1 MTRFARSVGS
11 KASNKREPESATP
24 WNVMVNQMHK
34 GRVDAGVEDDV
45 DYDIGTMEEEPMEN
59 YQGTEREAESSE
71 SEVEDNEEI
80 AANINAFKDV
90 QDVKRKFSEV
100 ETEDL
105 ENVPKKVKSCLIEDD
120 KQDTVS
126 KKKKRNKNKNPKCKI
141 CGSKDHLKMDCEQ
154 LSEERRKE
162 LQELYQMKTERKGK
176 GTGRKKNKKK
186 DKNAVENIIDHDQL
200 QARSEDSENTPK
212 PKKNKKKKNQGKEEK
227 PKIQGKEEK
236 PNNQGK
242 PTQKVNPYKIPLKDR
257 TGQEVGEGE
266 GLFHG
271 FRVKKEDVKRLK
283 KLYFDMKKKGIP
295 RTEIDVLIKKERRNA
310 ENELAR
316 FKKKVCLNCRKEGH
330 WLAQCPLASN
340 DGIVQK
346 SKNNEELKPNSGLCF
361 KCGSLE
367 HTSKECKSKLKG
379 ENAFRFAV
387 CFICKEQGHLAKA
400 CPDNPKGLYPNGGGC
415 VFCGSVEHLKAD
427 CVRKVEKD
435 RKSTVWADTIGDNI
449 EEERDFTDK
458 KPTKKIKEK
467 KKIITF

>member
-24 WNVMVNQMHK
+24 WNVMVNQMNK
-34 GRVDAGVEDDV
+34 GRIDAGVEDDV
-45 DYDIGTMEEEPMEN
+45 EYDIGTMEEEPMDN
-59 YQGTEREAESSE
+59 YQNTEVGVESESSQ
-71 SEVEDNEEI
+71 SEDEDNAKI
-80 AANINAFKDV
+80 IDANTNANKDV
-90 QDVKRKFSEV
+90 QDVKRKFSQV

-105 ENVPKKVKSCLIEDD
+105 ETVPKRPKSSLIEDD

-126 KKKKRNKNKNPKCKI
+126 KKKKRNKNPKCKI

-162 LQELYQMKTERKGK
+162 LQELFQMKTERKGK

-186 DKNAVENIIDHDQL
+186 NKLAVENIIDHDEM
-200 QARSEDSENTPK
+200 QARSLGDSEKVEK
-212 PKKNKKKKNQGKEEK
+212 PKKNKNKKNKIKEEK
-227 PKIQGKEEK
+227 PA
-236 PNNQGK
+236 
-242 PTQKVNPYKIPLKDR
+242 QKVNPYKKPLKDR

-427 CVRKVEKD
+427 CIRKVEKD
-435 RKSTVWADTIGDNI
+435 QKSTVWADTIGDNI
-449 EEERDFTDK
+449 EEERDISAK